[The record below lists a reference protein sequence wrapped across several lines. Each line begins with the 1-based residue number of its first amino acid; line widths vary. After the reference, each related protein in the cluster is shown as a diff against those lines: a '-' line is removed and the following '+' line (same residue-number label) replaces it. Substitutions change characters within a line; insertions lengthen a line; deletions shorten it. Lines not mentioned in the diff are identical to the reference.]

1 MCASNQIR
9 NLRGYHKRIKQR
21 HVVPQVKKTTQRDYS
36 ACLLRVHTTPHIGQD
51 YETSVCFHGTER
63 WQALHDWGVV
73 WKFGRTLLMR
83 KAYFQ
88 PGQLFAD
95 VAF

>member
-1 MCASNQIR
+1 MS
-9 NLRGYHKRIKQR
+9 YHKS
-21 HVVPQVKKTTQRDYS
+21 KKTTQRDYS
-36 ACLLRVHTTPHIGQD
+36 ACLLRVHTTPRIGQD
-51 YETSVCFHGTER
+51 YETSVCLHGKER

-95 VAF
+95 MAF